1 MKDSL
6 EGFKGRFWQVEE
18 RIRKLEDRTV
28 EIIESETE
36 RKKIKVSEHKVPVGH
51 HQMDQYTYCGSPR
64 RRERKKE
71 AERIS
76 EKIMIPNLP
85 IVFSFSFSFFIY
97 YYYYYYFCF
106 CFSGP
111 HPWHM

>member
-36 RKKIKVSEHKVPVGH
+36 RKK
-51 HQMDQYTYCGSPR
+51 D
-64 RRERKKE
+64 
-71 AERIS
+71 
-76 EKIMIPNLP
+76 
-85 IVFSFSFSFFIY
+85 
-97 YYYYYYFCF
+97 
-106 CFSGP
+106 
-111 HPWHM
+111 